1 MLLKISIA
9 MLAFAANS
17 VLCRLALA
25 EQQIDPMSFSLVRVC
40 SGAMVL
46 FLLYMLTTYK
56 AKAKIEWSV
65 KSGFFLALY
74 IVAFSLAYLHIDAGV
89 GALLLFGTV
98 QLSMVSY
105 GLCHGEKINLRRGL
119 GLLIAILGLLILLL
133 PGASAPP
140 LDYAAL
146 MVLSGIG
153 WAMYSIA
160 GKKMHNPLASS
171 LANFVLAIPFVLLVY
186 LAFFTQAFIK
196 PQGVILAVLSG
207 GLASSGAYVLW
218 YAIVKQIDRVTASS
232 VQLSV
237 PCLAILGGALFIGEA
252 LSFRIIISAVIV
264 LVGIALVISASSNR
278 TNLNKSDLIGSER
291 P

>member
-1 MLLKISIA
+1 MLLKIMIA

-25 EQQIDPMSFSLVRVC
+25 GQQIDPMSFSLIRVA
-40 SGAMVL
+40 SGAAVL
-46 FLLYMLTTYK
+46 LLLYCCSAQK
-56 AKAKIEWSV
+56 ARIEW
-65 KSGFFLALY
+65 KLKNGFFLALY

-98 QLSMVSY
+98 QLSMVGY
-105 GLCHGEKINLRRGL
+105 GLCHGEKINLQRGA
-119 GLLIAILGLLILLL
+119 GLVIAILGILILLL
-133 PGASAPP
+133 PGASAPNWV
-140 LDYAAL
+140 YAAI

-160 GKKMHNPLASS
+160 GKNMNNPLAST
-171 LANFVLAIPFVLLVY
+171 LANFILAVPFVLLVY
-186 LAFFTQAFIK
+186 LVFYSQSFIK
-196 PQGVILAVLSG
+196 PQGVLLALLSG

-218 YAIVKQIDRVTASS
+218 YAIVKRIDRVTASS

-252 LSFRIIISAVIV
+252 LSWRVIISAAIV
-264 LVGIALVISASSNR
+264 LAGIGLVIFAKPSQQAPAAA
-278 TNLNKSDLIGSER
+278 EE
-291 P
+291 

>member
-1 MLLKISIA
+1 MLLKIMIA

-25 EQQIDPMSFSLVRVC
+25 GQQIDAMSFSLLRVC
-40 SGAMVL
+40 SGAAVL
-46 FLLYMLTTYK
+46 FLLYMLSASK
-56 AKAKIEWSV
+56 VEIEWSV
-65 KSGFFLALY
+65 KNGFFLALY

-98 QLSMVSY
+98 QLSMVGY
-105 GLCHGEKINLRRGL
+105 GLRHGEKINLRRGA
-119 GLLIAILGLLILLL
+119 GLVIAILGILILLL
-133 PGASAPP
+133 PGASAPN
-140 LDYAAL
+140 LVYAAM

-160 GKKMHNPLASS
+160 GKNMHNPLAST
-171 LANFVLAIPFVLLVY
+171 LANFVMAVPFVLLVY
-186 LAFFTQAFIK
+186 LVFYSQSFIK
-196 PQGVILAVLSG
+196 PQGVLLALLSG

-218 YAIVKQIDRVTASS
+218 YAIVKRIDRVTASS

-252 LSFRIIISAVIV
+252 LSWRIIIAAAIV
-264 LVGIALVISASSNR
+264 LAGIAVVILAKPSQPAAA
-278 TNLNKSDLIGSER
+278 GE
-291 P
+291 

>member
-25 EQQIDPMSFSLVRVC
+25 EQQIDPMSFSLLRVC

-46 FLLYMLTTYK
+46 FLLYMLSTH
-56 AKAKIEWSV
+56 KAKIEWSV
-65 KSGFFLALY
+65 KNGFFLALY

-119 GLLIAILGLLILLL
+119 GLVIAILGLLILLL

-140 LDYAAL
+140 LGYAAL
-146 MVLSGIG
+146 MVLSGMG

-160 GKKMHNPLASS
+160 GKNMHNPLTSS
-171 LANFVLAIPFVLLVY
+171 LANFVVAIPFVILVY
-186 LAFFTQAFIK
+186 LFFYTQSFIQPK
-196 PQGVILAVLSG
+196 GMLLALLSG

-218 YAIVKQIDRVTASS
+218 YAIVKKIDRVTASS

-237 PCLAILGGALFIGEA
+237 P
-252 LSFRIIISAVIV
+252 
-264 LVGIALVISASSNR
+264 
-278 TNLNKSDLIGSER
+278 
-291 P
+291 

>member
-1 MLLKISIA
+1 MLLKIMIA

-25 EQQIDPMSFSLVRVC
+25 GQQIDAMSFSLLRVC
-40 SGAMVL
+40 SGAAVL
-46 FLLYMLTTYK
+46 FVLYMFSASK
-56 AKAKIEWSV
+56 AEIEWSV
-65 KSGFFLALY
+65 KNGFFLALY

-98 QLSMVSY
+98 QLSMVGY
-105 GLCHGEKINLRRGL
+105 GLRHGEKINLRRGA
-119 GLLIAILGLLILLL
+119 GLVIAISGILILLL
-133 PGASAPP
+133 PGASAPN
-140 LDYAAL
+140 LVYAAM

-160 GKKMHNPLASS
+160 GKNMHNPLAST
-171 LANFVLAIPFVLLVY
+171 LANFVMAVPFVLLVY
-186 LAFFTQAFIK
+186 LVFYSQSFIK
-196 PQGVILAVLSG
+196 PQGVLLALLSG

-218 YAIVKQIDRVTASS
+218 YAIVKRIDRVTASS

-252 LSFRIIISAVIV
+252 LSWRIIISVAIV
-264 LVGIALVISASSNR
+264 LAGITLVIGAKPSQQAPAAA
-278 TNLNKSDLIGSER
+278 GE
-291 P
+291 

>member
-1 MLLKISIA
+1 MLLKIMIA

-25 EQQIDPMSFSLVRVC
+25 GQQIDAMSFSLLRVC
-40 SGAMVL
+40 SGAAVL
-46 FLLYMLTTYK
+46 FLLYMLSASK
-56 AKAKIEWSV
+56 AEIEWSV
-65 KSGFFLALY
+65 KNGFFLALY

-98 QLSMVSY
+98 QLSMVGY
-105 GLCHGEKINLRRGL
+105 GLRHGEKINLRRGA
-119 GLLIAILGLLILLL
+119 GLVIAILGILILLL
-133 PGASAPP
+133 PGASAPN
-140 LDYAAL
+140 LVYAAM

-160 GKKMHNPLASS
+160 GKNMHNPLAST
-171 LANFVLAIPFVLLVY
+171 LANFVMAVPFVLLVY
-186 LAFFTQAFIK
+186 LVFYSQSFIK
-196 PQGVILAVLSG
+196 PQGVLLALLSG

-218 YAIVKQIDRVTASS
+218 YAIVKRIDRVTASS

-252 LSFRIIISAVIV
+252 LSWRIIISAAIV
-264 LVGIALVISASSNR
+264 LAGIALVIGAKPSQQAPAAA
-278 TNLNKSDLIGSER
+278 GE
-291 P
+291 